1 MSCRILA
8 RAPLPGRPPRVERD
22 PAIVASFLSDAAH
35 VPGGFASGVVFPST
49 ESEVAALL
57 AAASTVLPV
66 GAQSSLTGGATPRGE
81 VVLST
86 RAFTDLEIIDRRHVR
101 VGAGVP
107 LARLQQRLSAIGLY
121 YPPAPTYD
129 GAFVGGTV
137 STNAAGAATFNYGST
152 RRWVH
157 AITVVLAN
165 GAVLDITRGEVSASS
180 EQSFEILMPIG
191 NPIVIA
197 VPSYAMPAVPKLS
210 AGYHAAPGMDLIDLF
225 IGSEGTLGVITQA
238 VLRVIERP
246 LRATALIACGDDR
259 QALAVTAALRQQ
271 ARLAWVGR
279 SPLDVS
285 AIEYMD
291 ARSLRAV
298 PDAVFNKTGIERP
311 PGESVMLL
319 VHVEIVQGEDEALA
333 LLGEALDEAGVTA
346 EPLLALAGDERGAQR
361 FVDLREAVPA
371 SINANVARAKEQ
383 ADPNIEKTA
392 GDLIV
397 PFSQLDDGDVHV
409 SPGIREPADRRR
421 DLGPH
426 LGWQP
431 SRERRAAN
439 DGGRDRGP

>member
-8 RAPLPGRPPRVERD
+8 RAPLPARPPRVERD

-121 YPPAPTYD
+121 YPRADLRRSVRRRHGLDERRRGRHVQVRLDASLGPCDY
-129 GAFVGGTV
+129 GG
-137 STNAAGAATFNYGST
+137 
-152 RRWVH
+152 
-157 AITVVLAN
+157 LAN

-197 VPSYAMPAVPKLS
+197 VPRYAMPSVPKLS

-238 VLRVIERP
+238 VLRVIEHP

-259 QALAVTAALRQQ
+259 QALAVTAALREQ
-271 ARLAWVGR
+271 ARLAWVDR

-346 EPLLALAGDERGAQR
+346 EPLLALAAT
-361 FVDLREAVPA
+361 
-371 SINANVARAKEQ
+371 NVARSGSSTCGK
-383 ADPNIEKTA
+383 
-392 GDLIV
+392 
-397 PFSQLDDGDVHV
+397 PFPSA
-409 SPGIREPADRRR
+409 STRTSRAPRSKRIRTLRRPPAT
-421 DLGPH
+421 
-426 LGWQP
+426 
-431 SRERRAAN
+431 
-439 DGGRDRGP
+439 